1 MFIASFER
9 SSAVIAANWFCIVIS
24 PSAARSNVMSS
35 FSNVFE
41 ILIMA
46 LNVTR
51 RDFWLSSV
59 TLAEIVSAG
68 RYIQGRVSQIPGPFH
83 ETTVL
88 YLEILLPD
96 HRQTVR
102 NDSTRQNVSSHEAGL
117 SHRIQCISQ
126 ISPAIYCYPVLP
138 VR

>member
-59 TLAEIVSAG
+59 TLAEIVSAAVIFKVG
-68 RYIQGRVSQIPGPFH
+68 LARSPVHSTKLPSC
-83 ETTVL
+83 
-88 YLEILLPD
+88 ILKSFCPI
-96 HRQTVR
+96 T
-102 NDSTRQNVSSHEAGL
+102 GK
-117 SHRIQCISQ
+117 
-126 ISPAIYCYPVLP
+126 P
-138 VR
+138 